1 MALEFETKVLDIDV
15 KEIESNL
22 KKIKAKKESEF
33 LMKRWVYEIDSPK
46 DEWIRLRHD
55 GKKAT
60 ITYKHKKG
68 SGISETEE
76 IEMEVE
82 DFDQAA
88 AILSRLSFKDKY
100 YQENKRKLYK
110 LKDIEFAIDTWPKIP
125 TYLEVESTS
134 EKKVKQGLAMLNLE
148 NKDVGNLSVKDTY
161 KRYGIVLHDFKDL
174 RF

>member
-1 MALEFETKVLDIDV
+1 MPQEFEAKVLDINV
-15 KEIESNL
+15 KDIESRL

-33 LMKRWVYEIDSPK
+33 LMKRWVFEMDSPR

-88 AILSRLSFKDKY
+88 VILSKLNFKDKY
-100 YQENKRKLYK
+100 YQENKRKLFRI
-110 LKDIEFAIDTWPKIP
+110 KDIEFAIDTWPKIP

-134 EKKVKQGLAMLNLE
+134 EKKVKLGLAMLNLE

-161 KRYGIVLHDFKDL
+161 KRYGINIHDVKQLKF
-174 RF
+174 